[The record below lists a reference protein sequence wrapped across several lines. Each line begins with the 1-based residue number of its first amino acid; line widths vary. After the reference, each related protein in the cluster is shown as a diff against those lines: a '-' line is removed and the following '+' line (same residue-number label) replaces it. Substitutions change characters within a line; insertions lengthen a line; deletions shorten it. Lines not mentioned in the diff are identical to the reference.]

1 MAIGNC
7 TCHLLPFDFARLVP
21 LNGMLLLSKNM
32 HIGTETGWDL
42 RSNIYEH
49 VKTVTCTSSPS
60 HLSSMEMKLAI
71 HFTSSE
77 TQAARYADLGQWIVW
92 SQEYHVRG
100 FSQLHSSDQGW
111 GLPINCE
118 VRIFPSPLGASLSL
132 ISKITFRRRAGIP
145 SFAVR
150 FIRWH
155 ISVLVVFGGWWRMV
169 EV

>member
-1 MAIGNC
+1 MPSPPVWLCPFGPIKWHAPVIQEHAYWYWDRLGFAVQYLWARQD
-7 TCHLLPFDFARLVP
+7 CHMHVIPEPFVF
-21 LNGMLLLSKNM
+21 NGD
-32 HIGTETGWDL
+32 ETGDPFYQLW
-42 RSNIYEH
+42 N
-49 VKTVTCTSSPS
+49 PS
-60 HLSSMEMKLAI
+60 
-71 HFTSSE
+71 
-77 TQAARYADLGQWIVW
+77 AARYADLGQWIVW
-92 SQEYHVRG
+92 SQEYQMRG
-100 FSQLHSSDQGW
+100 FSQLYSSDQGW